1 MSNEHKYL
9 KQIEKKALLGLKEG
23 TPQIHMVPSE
33 KGKLR
38 TLSQLF
44 WALNIFV

>member
-1 MSNEHKYL
+1 MSNEHKYI
-9 KQIEKKALLGLKEG
+9 KQIDRKALLSLKEG
-23 TPQIHMVPSE
+23 ITQIHIVPSE

-44 WALNIFV
+44 WVLIIFV

>member
-1 MSNEHKYL
+1 MSNENIKL
-9 KQIEKKALLGLKEG
+9 NQIEKRTLLGLKVG
-23 TPQIHMVPSE
+23 IPQIHMVSSE

-44 WALNIFV
+44 WVPIIFI